1 MKDLIIAK
9 RYAKSAIYNI
19 PQESVAVFLK
29 ETQSLLEI
37 LNTNKDLFD
46 ILRSKIV
53 LTSNKLDFLE
63 SIIADYQLNEFWH
76 SFFLLL
82 TSKKREDNLIQ
93 ILSEIINQI
102 HLDNNSK
109 EIDLILAFEHS
120 EEVLKS
126 IISLL
131 ERKMG
136 HKIVYHVK
144 IDKDIIGGF
153 IARRE
158 DFYMDAS
165 VKGNLKQFVQQSF
178 LNKQ

>member
-9 RYAKSAIYNI
+9 RYAKSAICNI
-19 PQESVAVFLK
+19 PKESLVIFLN

-37 LNTNKDLFD
+37 LKNNKDLFD

-93 ILSEIINQI
+93 ILEEIINQL
-102 HLDNNSK
+102 HLENNSK
-109 EIDLILAFEHS
+109 EIDLILAFDHS
-120 EEVLKS
+120 QDVLQS
-126 IISLL
+126 IVQLI
-131 ERKMG
+131 EKKMG
-136 HKIVYHVK
+136 HKVVYHIK
-144 IDKDIIGGF
+144 IDKEIIGGF